1 MRDERGRGASLTGDT
16 SDGILKVVM
25 DMVKY
30 VQGVYRGGQ
39 IELEQKP
46 EGIEEAR
53 VIVAFLTDANGQ
65 QPSAEEIAAA
75 VSEQTPAAPPTRGVT
90 VTVSPEV
97 AKELYESRG
106 KPHPF
111 RPINTWRSLWLE
123 ASAETPEGQE
133 DE

>member
-1 MRDERGRGASLTGDT
+1 MTETFA
-16 SDGILKVVM
+16 DGILMVVM
-25 DMVKY
+25 SMVKY
-30 VQGVYRGGQ
+30 IQGVYRGGQ

-53 VIVAFLTDANGQ
+53 VIVAFLTDTNGQ
-65 QPSAEEIAAA
+65 EPSAEEIAAG
-75 VSEQTPAAPPTRGVT
+75 VSEQTIAVPPTRGVT